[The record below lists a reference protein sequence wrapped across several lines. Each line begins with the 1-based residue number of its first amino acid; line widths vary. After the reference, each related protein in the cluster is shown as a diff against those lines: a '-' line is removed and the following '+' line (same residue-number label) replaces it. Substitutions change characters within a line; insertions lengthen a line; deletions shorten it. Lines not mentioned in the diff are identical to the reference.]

1 MTKTQIEL
9 LMAKDVDDVS
19 EAAVNQ
25 AAVNHSPKQLGVTL
39 KNAAALLARA
49 DRKNDFEECLF
60 VFKLLRF
67 VQAALAGAHARVTAE
82 VAREIYASVQLVLKR
97 KMASDLDR
105 AARDVLSVL
114 MTERMTREMLEKQ
127 FVTLP
132 EMLALHQRGFGEPL
146 KFSKNL
152 RGPQGL
158 KSSKSAL
165 ARQVPSAKSEAT
177 RTKGAPKPKGLPR

>member
-1 MTKTQIEL
+1 MTKSQIEL
-9 LMAKDVDDVS
+9 LMTQDVDDVS
-19 EAAVNQ
+19 EV
-25 AAVNHSPKQLGVTL
+25 AVNHPPKQLAVTL
-39 KNAAALLARA
+39 KNAAALLAREE
-49 DRKNDFEECLF
+49 RKNVVEERLF

-67 VQAALAGAHARVTAE
+67 VQAALAGARAPVTAL
-82 VAREIYASVQLVLKR
+82 VAREVFASVQLVLKR
-97 KMASDLDR
+97 NMAPDLNR

-146 KFSKNL
+146 KFPKSL
-152 RGPQGL
+152 RWLQVL
-158 KSSKSAL
+158 KSSRSAL